1 MTAIQEIVDAMLDEA
16 HTAHPGFEFSIAMT
30 DENTLLL
37 PKHADFL
44 EREVDG
50 VEGAYRSHV
59 YRDCIVWSQRVPD
72 WMIIITPVKGYIPE
86 ADAVPTYY
94 GDVRTGEFHA
104 GYRPEPRDGAP
115 TAG

>member
-1 MTAIQEIVDAMLDEA
+1 MPGRLRVRLSRRAVEAVACRQLQRNRDRTSVEEFNMTAIQEIVDAMLDEA

-59 YRDCIVWSQRVPD
+59 YRDCMVWSQRVPD
-72 WMIIITPVKGYIPE
+72 WMIIITPVG
-86 ADAVPTYY
+86 
-94 GDVRTGEFHA
+94 
-104 GYRPEPRDGAP
+104 
-115 TAG
+115 